1 MKKKY
6 LKIMAFTIAIVLIV
20 GLACFA
26 NSLNGNPVSK
36 MLAKKTAKKYL
47 SENYVGTD
55 YCIDHVSYNFKDG
68 NYHVFI
74 KSPTSKDT
82 EFSLC
87 ITMLGEFLFD
97 TYDNVVDGF
106 NTARRIDQEY
116 RALTKTVFEST
127 SFPYRCYISNG
138 TLEIYPEEAF
148 ENLDANEVPPYALNQ
163 NELILD
169 KIYDVRALG
178 KQAGHLVI
186 YVESNRVTFEDASE
200 IMVRIKNIFDDVA
213 IPFAAMD
220 FVLQYPRPEEGKRPD
235 GEVHVDNFAY
245 DEIYED
251 GMVERVR
258 KAHEDLDEYYEK
270 MDALKKE

>member
-6 LKIMAFTIAIVLIV
+6 LKILAFIVAIVLIV
-20 GLACFA
+20 GLACLT
-26 NSLNGNPVSK
+26 NSLNGNPISK
-36 MLAKKTAKKYL
+36 ILAKRTAKKYL
-47 SENYVGTD
+47 FENYAGTD
-55 YCIDHVSYNFKDG
+55 YCIDHVSYSFKDG
-68 NYHVFI
+68 NYHIFI
-74 KSPTSKDT
+74 KSPTSIDT

-97 TYDNVVDGF
+97 TYDDVVDGF

-116 RALTKTVFEST
+116 RELTEMVFESA

-148 ENLDANEVPPYALNQ
+148 ENPDVNEVPPYALNQ
-163 NELILD
+163 KELILD
-169 KIYDVRALG
+169 KIYDVRTLG

-186 YVESNRVTFEDASE
+186 YVENNHVTFEDAAE
-200 IMVRIKNIFDDVA
+200 IMVGIKNIFDDAA
-213 IPFAAMD
+213 IPFVTMD
-220 FVLQYPRPEEGKRPD
+220 FVLQYPRPEEGGRLE
-235 GEVHVDNFAY
+235 GEIHVDNFTY
-245 DEIYED
+245 DEIYEE

-258 KAHEDLDEYYEK
+258 KAHEALDEYYEK